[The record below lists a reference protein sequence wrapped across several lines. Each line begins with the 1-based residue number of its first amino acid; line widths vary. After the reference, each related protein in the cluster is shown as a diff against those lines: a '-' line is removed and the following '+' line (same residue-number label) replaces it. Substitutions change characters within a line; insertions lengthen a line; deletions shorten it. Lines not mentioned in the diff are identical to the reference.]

1 MAAVTQRLFDLFRTA
16 VYLIPATG
24 VFVLL
29 FSGFVVYFGAILKY
43 MQWLYDTAGKPTV
56 VAIMALRFTVQ
67 RSGDS
72 NIGSVVRWFENEGM
86 GPCKITI
93 PDPMIQL
100 FCFVSSSWLI

>member
-1 MAAVTQRLFDLFRTA
+1 MVKSENRDECEIVRPFPIGVDCAKLVHLGNVFFFQTA

-56 VAIMALRFTVQ
+56 VAIMVLVMNLYSAF
-67 RSGDS
+67 
-72 NIGSVVRWFENEGM
+72 
-86 GPCKITI
+86 
-93 PDPMIQL
+93 
-100 FCFVSSSWLI
+100 SSHTFQCAFYKESIYE